1 MNFTNSPYEPFM
13 KQPSHYRGPVG
24 PELAPKGTR
33 CHGCPYWKGIESV
46 IDPRAGILLLKKPG
60 DKK

>member
-13 KQPSHYRGPVG
+13 KQPSHYRGPIG

-33 CHGCPYWKGIESV
+33 CHGCPYWKGIETPASNSS
-46 IDPRAGILLLKKPG
+46 
-60 DKK
+60 

>member
-13 KQPSHYRGPVG
+13 KQPSHYCGPVG
-24 PELAPKGTR
+24 PELAPKG
-33 CHGCPYWKGIESV
+33 IECMTCY
-46 IDPRAGILLLKKPG
+46 RELLKKPG

>member
-33 CHGCPYWKGIESV
+33 CHGCPYWRGIACVSCYR
-46 IDPRAGILLLKKPG
+46 DLLYG
-60 DKK
+60 R